1 MESKA
6 KRKTIR
12 RVVLGFIRVE
22 ENETLEEAIGY
33 YAGPDGTLRL
43 DSLEEV
49 ESDIVINNGGRAYK
63 ITAEA
68 V

>member
-22 ENETLEEAIGY
+22 ENESPAESIGY
-33 YAGPDGTLRL
+33 YATPSGIVQLETLQ
-43 DSLEEV
+43 EV
-49 ESDIVINNGGRAYK
+49 EEDILANGGRAYK